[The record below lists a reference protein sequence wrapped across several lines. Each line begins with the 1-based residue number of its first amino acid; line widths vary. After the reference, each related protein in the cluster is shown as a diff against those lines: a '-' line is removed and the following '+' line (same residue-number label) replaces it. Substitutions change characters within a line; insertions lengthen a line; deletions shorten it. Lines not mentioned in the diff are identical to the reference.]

1 LEEATKRGTVIQF
14 LVSDA
19 GQKMTWPAV
28 KACLKPGDA
37 LYFSHGFGVVYAD
50 QTGIIPPADVDVI
63 MVAPKGSGTSV
74 RANFLDGSGINSSY
88 AVYRHR
94 RWLRLPVP
102 HHFPERSLQR
112 PDR

>member
-1 LEEATKRGTVIQF
+1 
-14 LVSDA
+14 
-19 GQKMTWPAV
+19 MTWPAV

-37 LYFSHGFGVVYAD
+37 LYFSHGFGIVYAD
-50 QTGIIPPADVDVI
+50 QTGIIAPEDVDVI

-88 AVYRHR
+88 AIYQDATGRATERTLAPRHC
-94 RWLRLPVP
+94 RWLWLLVP